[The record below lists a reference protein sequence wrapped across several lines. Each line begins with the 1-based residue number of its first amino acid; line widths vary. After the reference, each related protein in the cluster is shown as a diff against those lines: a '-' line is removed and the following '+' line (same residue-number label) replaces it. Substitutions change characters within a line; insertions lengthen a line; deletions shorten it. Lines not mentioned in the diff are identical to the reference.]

1 MGSTDNKRFLRRVA
15 QYIANTGDTS
25 QSEVR
30 DISRT
35 WMIFPNK
42 RSIIFARTYLK
53 DALSGATLMPKMMT
67 LTAFLEKMSGLT
79 EITEIEALFKLY
91 SVYRD
96 VYKTAGGD
104 PDKRMTFDTFVHIG
118 KMVLSDFNDVDAYM
132 VDAKKIFI
140 NVERYKEIKSY
151 YLSEEQNE
159 AIKRLFG
166 RDPDLYNE
174 EHLWKHIRTDDMD
187 EDVRAK
193 FIRIWSILLDLYNRF
208 TKQLTDEGYGL
219 KGHIQRT
226 VYHILKDTLHFPF
239 EKICFVGIDG
249 STTSIM
255 KLFELMRDR
264 LVGEF
269 FWDTIDR
276 LPDDVYKI
284 GNATLQRLRNLVKY
298 FPMPEDFARNKP
310 ADLPEIQIISLPSK
324 DLQAKCAGT
333 ILSELQAKASKNRRI
348 FNYRADNTA
357 VIMPDTSL
365 MTSMMYS
372 INSKIRS
379 INVTMGIPCRQTPF
393 ATLIRRIVSM
403 HLNARITKD
412 GKALYYRGD
421 IEALSSNHYAQMIS
435 PKDCIAL
442 NNMLKDRQYTYDS
455 DKLKKCAPEL
465 ASLFEPVKDDKDLQQ
480 VSEYFNNMLDTITLR
495 LAQTRAEQVNVNVNG
510 DVKPPKPATENA
522 EPTDDENECVSSY
535 ELRILQAYRE
545 AMATILDMA
554 ERYKIEPGE
563 KNFFVMIERIF
574 GALNINFR
582 GTPLRGVQ
590 IMGVLE
596 SRNLDFDNVI
606 LMSANE
612 RVFPRR
618 HLMHSIIPPNI
629 RLAYNLPTSA
639 DIESQYGY
647 FLFRLLNCA
656 RRIYFIYDSRVGQN
670 GSGEMSRYLLQM
682 TQLLGN
688 KNIKQKV
695 FLPKLQMT
703 QPRKIT
709 IDKDQMAMDL
719 LKQFTT
725 DTDKGGLKLSPSS
738 LKHYLSCPLMFFLGT
753 VCGFVDDDEV
763 TPYISASTYGS
774 IVHAIMEELFNRHK
788 DGIIDNAVI
797 DNILSSDIKK
807 LAKEKIND
815 IYYNKRFSNN
825 LDLMPGE
832 GLLIADIINYLIHE
846 QLKKEKA
853 KTPFVFKAA
862 ELDFAYR
869 WKLANGREFNFKGII
884 DRIDLMLSEDEY
896 KKIDDR
902 RKNEQTEDAKYNPND
917 FTKLRFIDYKTGK
930 DKRNVSSLD
939 KMFGDNPNTRNDA
952 IFQLLTYAHAFEYLV
967 RNDPAD
973 KKIGKKNEGKE
984 DFSWIKGTLPEE
996 GIKPEL
1002 YLIRSSFTDKK
1013 ERKVDDVKISNGKK
1027 SETIKSHKDENVKS
1041 FMERFEQLIDRIF
1054 DDSTPFGQTNDQNNC
1069 RYCSFLRLCDRKIK
1083 SLW

>member
-1 MGSTDNKRFLRRVA
+1 MGSNDNKRFLRRVA
-15 QYIANTGDTS
+15 HYIANTGDTT
-25 QSEVR
+25 QSEIR

-53 DALSGATLMPKMMT
+53 DALSGATIMPKMMT
-67 LTAFLEKMSGLT
+67 LTAFMEKMSGLT

-91 SVYRD
+91 SAYRD
-96 VYKTAGGD
+96 VYTAVGGA

-132 VDAKKIFI
+132 VDAEKIFI
-140 NVERYKEIKSY
+140 NVKRYKEIKSY

-159 AIKRLFG
+159 AITSLFG
-166 RDPDLYNE
+166 RNPDLYNE
-174 EHLWKHIRTDDMD
+174 DQMWKHIRTDDTD
-187 EDVRAK
+187 EDIRAK
-193 FIRIWSILLDLYNRF
+193 FIRMWSILLDLYNRF

-226 VYHILKDTLHFPF
+226 VYQVLKDTLQFPF

-249 STTSIM
+249 STTSIR

-264 LVGEF
+264 HVGEF

-276 LPDDVYKI
+276 LPDDVYKT
-284 GNATLQRLRNLVKY
+284 GNATLQRLRDLVKD
-298 FPMPEDFARNKP
+298 FPMPKDFARNKCT
-310 ADLPEIQIISLPSK
+310 DLPEIQIISLPSK

-333 ILSELQAKASKNRRI
+333 ILSDLQAKASNDRSI

-357 VIMPDTSL
+357 IIMPDTSL

-421 IEALSSNHYAQMIS
+421 IEALSSNYYAQMIS

-442 NNMLKDRQYTYDS
+442 NEMLKDRQYTYDS
-455 DKLKKCAPEL
+455 DKLKERAPEL
-465 ASLFEPVKDDKDLQQ
+465 ASFFEPVEDDKNLSQ
-480 VSEYFNNMLDTITLR
+480 VSEYFKNMLDTITLR
-495 LAQTRAEQVNVNVNG
+495 LANTRAVQVKANG
-510 DVKPPKPATENA
+510 NVKPEKPMVEDTES
-522 EPTDDENECVSSY
+522 TDDENIECVSSY
-535 ELRILQAYRE
+535 ELRILQAYRD
-545 AMATILDMA
+545 AMATILDFA

-606 LMSANE
+606 LLSANE

-618 HLMHSIIPPNI
+618 HLMHSIIPPNL
-629 RLAYNLPTSA
+629 RAAYELPTSA

-682 TQLLGN
+682 TQLLDN
-688 KNIKQKV
+688 RKITQKV
-695 FLPKLQMT
+695 YLPKLQMT
-703 QPRKIT
+703 QPRNIT
-709 IDKDQMAMDL
+709 IDKDQMTKEL

-725 DTDKGGLKLSPSS
+725 DTDNGGLKLSPSS

-763 TPYISASTYGS
+763 TPYISAATYGS

-788 DGIIDNAVI
+788 GIIDNAVI
-797 DNILSSDIKK
+797 DNMLSCDIKK
-807 LAKEKIND
+807 LAEEKID
-815 IYYNKRFSNN
+815 EIYYNKRFSKN
-825 LDLMPGE
+825 LNLMPGE
-832 GLLIADIINYLIHE
+832 GLLMAEIIGDLIRE
-846 QLKKEKA
+846 QLEKEKA

-869 WKLANGREFNFKGII
+869 WILANGREFNFKGII

-896 KKIDDR
+896 KNIDER
-902 RKNEQTEDAKYNPND
+902 RQNKQAEDKYDIND
-917 FTKLRFIDYKTGK
+917 FNKLRFIDYKTGK
-930 DKRNVSSLD
+930 DKRNVSNLD
-939 KMFGDNPNTRNDA
+939 KMFGDNPGTRNDA

-967 RNDPAD
+967 HNNPTH
-973 KKIGKKNEGKE
+973 KIKGKE
-984 DFSWIKGTLPEE
+984 DSSWIKETEPEE

-1013 ERKVDDVKISNGKK
+1013 ERSIDDVKISNGKR
-1027 SETIKSHKDENVKS
+1027 SETIKSHKDENVNT

-1054 DDSTPFGQTNDQNNC
+1054 DDTTPFGQTNDQNNC